1 MKKALAFIA
10 LFIGSAAVIF
20 GLSILNLWAV
30 LVLSVFG
37 LLLGI
42 AAVVGLGFAQTAL
55 QRVFEGKTGLC
66 WWKYLLWAYL
76 PSVAG
81 SAVFYII
88 VEILDKNGYFKG
100 LFAGLGEFL
109 IGMSW
114 AITSVAALVVGLVIV
129 LIFSRRRKRKGQL

>member
-20 GLSILNLWAV
+20 GLSLLNLWAV

-37 LLLGI
+37 VLLGI
-42 AAVVGLGFAQTAL
+42 AAAAGLGFAHAAL
-55 QRVFEGKTGLC
+55 WGLFERKTGLC

-76 PSVAG
+76 PSIAG
-81 SAVFYII
+81 SAVYFIV
-88 VEILDKNGYFKG
+88 VEILDNNGYFKG
-100 LFAGLGEFL
+100 FLAGLGEFL

-114 AITSVAALVVGLVIV
+114 GITSAAALVSGIIII